1 MAGKD
6 RRKEGSPVRLLTV
19 LLVCAGATTALASSV
34 QATIVADGNYALY
47 TGTADGTEI
56 DYIGEGTGAADAARK
71 FYFEIED
78 QRYVYLAVWAT
89 PATARGVL
97 ARFLF
102 NDLPVFSGDP
112 AWEVYGVV
120 ADPLPGGASP
130 STSLLSA
137 HVRRANRRF
146 AWLKPALNGVNA
158 VGSRP
163 LVEAIGEKAAWMN
176 LPADAPTVASEP
188 GGGEP
193 GAVWLI
199 FRLSP
204 NEIWPEIEL
213 WHGHNV
219 GRAPLEGGDYN
230 ANGHYR
236 YLGGGG
242 AGGGGDSSP
251 LWARGRGDV
260 TNVPNPFP
268 NTAPPNS
275 SSIPPTVPPSE
286 PSNPVVP
293 PAPPEKPKPPVPPP
307 PIPEPTTAMLMLV
320 GAAWLRRR

>member
-1 MAGKD
+1 M
-6 RRKEGSPVRLLTV
+6 RLLTV

-56 DYIGEGTGAADAARK
+56 DYIGEGTGAADAAAAAQR

-89 PATARGVL
+89 PATARGLL
-97 ARFLF
+97 AQFLF

-130 STSLLSA
+130 STSILSA
-137 HVRRANRRF
+137 QVRRANRRF

-158 VGSRP
+158 VGSRRV
-163 LVEAIGEKAAWMN
+163 VETIGEKAAWMN

-193 GAVWLI
+193 GAVWFI

-213 WHGHNV
+213 WHSHNV
-219 GRAPLEGGDYN
+219 GRAPQEGGDYN
-230 ANGHYR
+230 GNGNYR

-242 AGGGGDSSP
+242 GGSGGDSSP
-251 LWARGRGDV
+251 LPARGRGDV
-260 TNVPNPFP
+260 TSVPNPFP

-275 SSIPPTVPPSE
+275 NSIPPTVPPSE
-286 PSNPVVP
+286 PSNPVIP
-293 PAPPEKPKPPVPPP
+293 PPVP
-307 PIPEPTTAMLMLV
+307 EPTAALLMLV

>member
-1 MAGKD
+1 M
-6 RRKEGSPVRLLTV
+6 RLLTV

-47 TGTADGTEI
+47 TGSADGTEI
-56 DYIGEGTGAADAARK
+56 DYIGEGTGAADAAAAARK

-89 PATARGVL
+89 PATARGLL
-97 ARFLF
+97 AQFLF

-112 AWEVYGVV
+112 AWEVYCVA

-130 STSLLSA
+130 STSILSA
-137 HVRRANRRF
+137 QVRRANRRF
-146 AWLKPALNGVNA
+146 AWLKPALNGVNT
-158 VGSRP
+158 VGSRR

-176 LPADAPTVASEP
+176 LPADALTVASEP

-213 WHGHNV
+213 WHSHNV

-230 ANGHYR
+230 ANGRYH

-242 AGGGGDSSP
+242 GSGGGDSSP
-251 LWARGRGDV
+251 LWPRGRGDV
-260 TNVPNPFP
+260 TRVPNPFP

-275 SSIPPTVPPSE
+275 NSVPPTVPPSE
-286 PSNPVVP
+286 PSNPVIP
-293 PAPPEKPKPPVPPP
+293 PPVP
-307 PIPEPTTAMLMLV
+307 EPTAALLMFV